1 MDALTERTIPRLCER
16 LEVFRLRGP
25 IPALMAEFRT
35 GVLPEETAPLEN
47 FVGTLKDSPA
57 NGTFATD
64 SGLTD
69 CS

>member
-1 MDALTERTIPRLCER
+1 MDALTERTIQRLCER

-47 FVGTLKDSPA
+47 LVGTLY
-57 NGTFATD
+57 G
-64 SGLTD
+64 
-69 CS
+69 